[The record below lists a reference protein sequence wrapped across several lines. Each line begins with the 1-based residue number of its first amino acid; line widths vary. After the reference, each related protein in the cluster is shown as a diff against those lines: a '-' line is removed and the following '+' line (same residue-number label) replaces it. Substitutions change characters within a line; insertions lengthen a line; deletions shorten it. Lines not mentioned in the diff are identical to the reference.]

1 MTYQKEVVRRR
12 YQGAFLK
19 EFTMKTYI
27 WLVALSLICGQSFF
41 LFPLVTRATQQPV
54 STIHPNPVLQK
65 LETYIG
71 DKHIAKAISRVR
83 GTIKINGK
91 EVPKAY
97 LVAAIGK
104 IESDYRPQIVGDGGD
119 SYGLF
124 QIQRKYHGRF
134 ADGLESQVDK
144 CESII
149 NSLTVQYGVVRGI
162 QHYNGSGK
170 QARAYAKKI
179 LRTMKEVQN
188 A

>member
-1 MTYQKEVVRRR
+1 
-12 YQGAFLK
+12 
-19 EFTMKTYI
+19 MKKYI

-124 QIQRKYHGRF
+124 QIQRKHHGRF
-134 ADGLESQVDK
+134 TDGLESQVDK
-144 CESII
+144 CESILRPLI
-149 NSLTVQYGVVRGI
+149 VQHGVVRGI
-162 QHYNGSGK
+162 QRYNGRGEK
-170 QARAYAKKI
+170 ARCYARRVLKI
-179 LRTMKEVQN
+179 IKEIQC

>member
-1 MTYQKEVVRRR
+1 
-12 YQGAFLK
+12 
-19 EFTMKTYI
+19 MKKYI

-54 STIHPNPVLQK
+54 STIHPNPILQK

-124 QIQRKYHGRF
+124 QIQRKHHGRF
-134 ADGLESQVDK
+134 TDGLESQVDK
-144 CESII
+144 CESILRPLKQTI
-149 NSLTVQYGVVRGI
+149 TGYHTGADIHDSVEAAKRHASNNTIAQCKIEFTV
-162 QHYNGSGK
+162 N
-170 QARAYAKKI
+170 
-179 LRTMKEVQN
+179 
-188 A
+188 